1 MVLEE
6 VTSDSVEGF
15 DEPYSDS
22 EVLSDTDPEEEWDI
36 SPEVRFF
43 SKSQWSILGQLWLQY
58 KRWLYCITE
67 VYLSITLDNKVAFTW
82 R

>member
-1 MVLEE
+1 VVLKE

-43 SKSQWSILGQLWLQY
+43 SKLQWSILVQL
-58 KRWLYCITE
+58 
-67 VYLSITLDNKVAFTW
+67 
-82 R
+82 